1 MESLGCTVLFTG
13 RVIYMWARVLV
24 WRSSDDSA
32 DEGKW
37 STDDVLKSCSD
48 APPAESLQL
57 LAALAALLI

>member
-1 MESLGCTVLFTG
+1 MVTFILDKDVLKWDRWMESLGCTVLFTG

-37 STDDVLKSCSD
+37 STDDV
-48 APPAESLQL
+48 
-57 LAALAALLI
+57 